1 MTSPRT
7 GGHSCQ
13 ETPAGPGLPKPQ
25 ERHQETSMMPTHDPN
40 QLPAGGELR

>member
-13 ETPAGPGLPKPQ
+13 ETPAGPGLQKPD
-25 ERHQETSMMPTHDPN
+25 ERHQETSMMPTRDPN
-40 QLPAGGELR
+40 QPQAGGEQR